1 MISPQGLLMS
11 RYSGLL
17 ERHRL
22 QTFTLPPD
30 KCMHILT
37 PDQGTHG
44 SSQVLYKRRAG
55 SSGNLGGGSFG
66 AVHLETIDSECKDAP
81 AIRAV
86 KTISKRAA
94 ATSKVHWEQ
103 EVENLLVLSQ
113 VMPDSPPDRGPAG
126 AC

>member
-1 MISPQGLLMS
+1 MS

-30 KCMHILT
+30 RCMHILT
-37 PDQGTHG
+37 LDQGTNG

-66 AVHLETIDSECKDAP
+66 AVHLETVDSECKDAP

-94 ATSKVHWEQ
+94 ETSKVRWEQ

-113 VMPDSPPDRGPAG
+113 VMLESIPDCGLAG
-126 AC
+126 VC

>member
-1 MISPQGLLMS
+1 MS

-22 QTFTLPPD
+22 QTYTLPPD

-37 PDQGTHG
+37 PDQGANG
-44 SSQVLYKRRAG
+44 SIQVLYKKRGG
-55 SSGNLGGGSFG
+55 SSGYLGGGSFG

-94 ATSKVHWEQ
+94 ETSKVHWQQ
-103 EVENLLVLSQ
+103 EVENLIVLSR
-113 VMPDSPPDRGPAG
+113 VINVV
-126 AC
+126 ACIIGFRMR